1 MRKSWTDDIS
11 SKEDG
16 DESEYHT
23 DQDESSSDE
32 SGDKLSDHEVVRD
45 DSDEGTVEEESANTN
60 VNKSDQSKKK
70 KRRCKARIKK
80 ECPVPSCDKIVVH
93 LPRHLLKVHG
103 WPKHQ
108 ARAALLR
115 FNLRKKYS
123 FSTAESAA
131 AGNRKMK
138 TNADENGQKRCKD
151 YHKKRVCPM
160 VGCSAVVKRLPA
172 HLRNVHGFSPE
183 SSKYRTLLIPQPK
196 TQNSSTTQKGCSST
210 TQKALFSSN
219 D

>member
-1 MRKSWTDDIS
+1 MRKSWTDDMS

-32 SGDKLSDHEVVRD
+32 SGDKPSDHEEVRD
-45 DSDEGTVEEESANTN
+45 DSDEGIVEEESANTN

-80 ECPVPSCDKIVVH
+80 ECPVPSCDKNVVH

-131 AGNRKMK
+131 AGNRKRK
-138 TNADENGQKRCKD
+138 TNADENGQEVQGLPQKESLSNGG
-151 YHKKRVCPM
+151 VF
-160 VGCSAVVKRLPA
+160 CS
-172 HLRNVHGFSPE
+172 G
-183 SSKYRTLLIPQPK
+183 
-196 TQNSSTTQKGCSST
+196 
-210 TQKALFSSN
+210 QKATCTFAKCSWFQSRVIKVQDLVK
-219 D
+219 